1 MSYTLKIKEEIFN
14 KDIDNYDENLAE
26 IYGIL
31 YSKNAFYEKKIE
43 ITLENYSISQR
54 VVELF
59 KKLTKLKTFIKYSIS
74 KKLGE
79 HKVYVV
85 TIPYQMGYNKFL
97 DSFKQI
103 EEQFDKREEL
113 YNGFL
118 RGLFLACGYIKDPEK
133 EYAIDFF
140 IDSEEVADRLYL
152 LLKSRDKRCFK
163 TTKRNKFLI
172 YLRNAEDVMDILIAI
187 GVLKEFFKYEET
199 IIMKEIKN
207 KTIREINWELANET
221 KTLNTG
227 RKQVLMIEY
236 IDNEIG
242 LSTMSL
248 VLQEIAILR
257 LKNPEFSL
265 HELGNLINLSKSGVR
280 NRFKRIEN
288 IYNQLKESN
297 LKEEKKIRRKV

>member
-1 MSYTLKIKEEIFN
+1 MSYTFTIKEEILKKN
-14 KDIDNYDENLAE
+14 IENHDENLAE

-31 YSKNAFYEKKIE
+31 YSKNAFYENKIE
-43 ITLENYSISQR
+43 ITLENYYLSQR

-59 KKLTKLKTFIKYSIS
+59 KKLTTLKTFIKYSIS

-85 TIPYQMGYNKFL
+85 TIPNQKGYKEFL
-97 DSFKQI
+97 DSFSLIEKQL
-103 EEQFDKREEL
+103 DKSEDL

-140 IDSEEVADRLYL
+140 IDSEKVANKLYD
-152 LLKSRDKRCFK
+152 LLKIRGKRCFK

-172 YLRNAEDVMDILIAI
+172 YLRNSEDIMDILVAI
-187 GVLKEFFKYEET
+187 GVLKEFFKYEE
-199 IIMKEIKN
+199 IIMMKEIKN
-207 KTIREINWELANET
+207 KTIREINWEVANET

-236 IDNEIG
+236 LDKEIG
-242 LSTMSL
+242 LSSL
-248 VLQEIAILR
+248 TPVLEEISNLR
-257 LKNPEFSL
+257 LKYPESTL
-265 HELGNLINLSKSGVR
+265 SELGGLLGLSKSGVKS
-280 NRFKRIEN
+280 RFRRIEK
-288 IYNQLKESN
+288 IYNDLKN
-297 LKEEKKIRRKV
+297 GNR

>member
-1 MSYTLKIKEEIFN
+1 MSYTFTIKDEILKKE
-14 KDIDNYDENLAE
+14 IDSYDENLAE

-43 ITLENYSISQR
+43 ITLENYLLSQR

-59 KKLTKLKTFIKYSIS
+59 KKLTTLKTSIKYSIS

-85 TIPYQMGYNKFL
+85 TIPYQMGYDKFL
-97 DSFKQI
+97 GSFKLI
-103 EEQFDKREEL
+103 EEQLDKREDL

-118 RGLFLACGYIKDPEK
+118 RGIFLACGYIKDPEK

-140 IDSEEVADRLYL
+140 IDSEKVADKLYYL
-152 LLKSRDKRCFK
+152 LKIREKRCFK
-163 TTKRNKFLI
+163 TTKRNKYLI
-172 YLRNAEDVMDILIAI
+172 YLRNSEDIMDVLVAV

-199 IIMKEIKN
+199 IMMKEIKN

-227 RKQVLMIEY
+227 RKHVLMIEH
-236 IDNEIG
+236 IEREIG
-242 LSTMSL
+242 LSSL
-248 VLQEIAILR
+248 TSVLQEIANLR
-257 LKNPEFSL
+257 LKYPESTL
-265 HELGNLINLSKSGVR
+265 NELGDLISLSKSGVR
-280 NRFKRIEN
+280 NRFRRLEK
-288 IYNQLKESN
+288 IYKDLKDG
-297 LKEEKKIRRKV
+297 EK

>member
-1 MSYTLKIKEEIFN
+1 MSYTFTIKNEIF
-14 KDIDNYDENLAE
+14 KKEVESYDENLAE

-43 ITLENYSISQR
+43 ITLENYNLSQR

-59 KKLTKLKTFIKYSIS
+59 KKLTSLKTFIKYSIS

-85 TIPYQMGYNKFL
+85 TIPYQKGYEEFIK
-97 DSFKQI
+97 SFYLI
-103 EEQFDKREEL
+103 EEQLDKREDL

-140 IDSEEVADRLYL
+140 IDSEKVADKLYN
-152 LLKSRDKRCFK
+152 LLKIRNKRCFK
-163 TTKRNKFLI
+163 TNKRNKYLI
-172 YLRNAEDVMDILIAI
+172 YLRNSEDIMDILVAV

-199 IIMKEIKN
+199 IMMKEIKN
-207 KTIREINWELANET
+207 KTIREINWEVANET

-227 RKQVLMIEY
+227 RKHVLMIEH
-236 IDNEIG
+236 IDHELG
-242 LSTMSL
+242 LSSL
-248 VLQEIAILR
+248 TPVLQEIANLR
-257 LKNPEFSL
+257 LKYPESTL
-265 HELGNLINLSKSGVR
+265 SELGDFIGLSKSGVK
-280 NRFKRIEN
+280 NRFRRLEKIYQDLKDGKR
-288 IYNQLKESN
+288 
-297 LKEEKKIRRKV
+297 

>member
-1 MSYTLKIKEEIFN
+1 MSYTFRIKDEIFS
-14 KDIDNYDENLAE
+14 KEIGHYDEKLAE

-43 ITLENYSISQR
+43 ITLENYPLSER

-59 KKLTKLKTFIKYSIS
+59 TELTELKTFIKYSIS

-85 TIPYQMGYNKFL
+85 TIPYQNGYNKFL
-97 DSFKQI
+97 DSFRLI
-103 EEQFDKREEL
+103 EEQLDEREDL

-140 IDSEEVADRLYL
+140 IDSEEVADKLYL
-152 LLKSRDKRCFK
+152 LLKFRGKRCFK

-172 YLRNAEDVMDILIAI
+172 YLRNSEDIMDVLVAVGI
-187 GVLKEFFKYEET
+187 LKEFFKYEET
-199 IIMKEIKN
+199 IMLKEIKN
-207 KTIREINWELANET
+207 KTIREINWEVANET

-227 RKQVLMIEY
+227 RKHVLMIEY
-236 IDNEIG
+236 IDGEIG
-242 LSTMSL
+242 LSSMTT
-248 VLQEIAILR
+248 VLQEMAMLR
-257 LKNPEFSL
+257 LQNPEFSL
-265 HELGNLINLSKSGVR
+265 HELGDLINLSKSGVR
-280 NRFKRIEN
+280 NRFRRIEK
-288 IYNQLKESN
+288 IYNDLKEQ
-297 LKEEKKIRRKV
+297 EEK

>member
-1 MSYTLKIKEEIFN
+1 MSYTFTIKEEILKKN
-14 KDIDNYDENLAE
+14 IENHDENLAE

-31 YSKNAFYEKKIE
+31 YSKNAFYENKIE
-43 ITLENYSISQR
+43 ITLENYYLAQR

-59 KKLTKLKTFIKYSIS
+59 KKLTTLKTFIKYSIS

-85 TIPYQMGYNKFL
+85 TIPNQKGYKEFL
-97 DSFKQI
+97 DSFSLIEKQL
-103 EEQFDKREEL
+103 DKSEDL

-140 IDSEEVADRLYL
+140 IDSEKVANKLYD
-152 LLKSRDKRCFK
+152 LLKIRGKRCFK

-172 YLRNAEDVMDILIAI
+172 YLRNSEDIMDILVAI
-187 GVLKEFFKYEET
+187 GVLKEFFKYEE
-199 IIMKEIKN
+199 IIMMKEIKN
-207 KTIREINWELANET
+207 KTIREINWEVANET

-236 IDNEIG
+236 LDKEIG
-242 LSTMSL
+242 LSSL
-248 VLQEIAILR
+248 TPVLEEISNLR
-257 LKNPEFSL
+257 LKYPESTL
-265 HELGNLINLSKSGVR
+265 SELGGLLGLSKSGVKS
-280 NRFKRIEN
+280 RFRRIEK
-288 IYNQLKESN
+288 IYNDLKN
-297 LKEEKKIRRKV
+297 GNR